1 MKRLALGRGLD
12 ALIPVVEQPAESG
25 VDHPVVDIE
34 ISRIRPNPYQPRK
47 TFAEDKIKELADS
60 IKQKGLVQPLVV
72 RRAGADFELI
82 VGERRLRA
90 AHYLQMEKLPA
101 IVFDEVS
108 KRDVMELALIENI
121 QRENL
126 NPLEEAEAYRTLI
139 QECGITQNELAERIG
154 RDRSSVSNTLRLLSL
169 PEKIKGYL
177 AGGRLS
183 EGAARVILA
192 VPGEKEKIEL
202 ADKAVSGK
210 LSVRELEQIV
220 YGKKRAVALPP
231 TPPDRQMQPIED
243 ALRRLL
249 GTKVTIR
256 PKRRGGKIVI
266 EYYDNEGL
274 SRIIDMLRLF
284 DKHEEVS

>member
-12 ALIPVVEQPAESG
+12 ALIPVVEQSAESG
-25 VDHPVVDIE
+25 PGHSVVDIE

-47 TFAEDKIKELADS
+47 AFAEEKIKELADS

-72 RRAGADFELI
+72 RRAGSDFELI

-126 NPLEEAEAYRTLI
+126 NPLEEAEAFRTLI

-154 RDRSSVSNTLRLLSL
+154 KDRSSVSNTLRLLSL
-169 PEKIKGYL
+169 PDKVKGYI
-177 AGGRLS
+177 AAGRLS

-202 ADKAVSGK
+202 ADKAVSGR

-220 YGKKRAVALPP
+220 YGKRRTSTGESSA
-231 TPPDRQMQPIED
+231 PDDRMRPIED

-249 GTKVTIR
+249 GTKVSIR
-256 PKRRGGKIVI
+256 PKKRGGKIVI

-274 SRIIDMLRLF
+274 SRIIDILRLF
-284 DKHEEVS
+284 DRK